1 MEQTFRG
8 RKVLALA
15 AAIPLVIGLTACANG
30 NDGDKPQSRSTSS
43 ANTGGGG
50 SGGGLL
56 PFGPGGNGPG
66 PGPTGPEPGPDPT
79 GPEPGPTGGFG
90 GGGGGVG
97 GGGGGG
103 GATGS
108 DIVRF
113 GNVDLSSIDWQTV
126 CTGTGGT
133 ELFVSGSDKKYAS
146 SNSADGATFLV
157 TTDSSGKVDSVYIFN
172 EDSTEYLMYSS
183 TSASGSAP
191 QASYANG
198 RVRVAGESTSFS
210 GETQKFEIDV
220 ACDVE
225 Y

>member
-90 GGGGGVG
+90 GGGGGV
-97 GGGGGG
+97 GG